1 MVYSKHIVTVRLI
14 GMLRTTVGVDE
25 ITLELLED
33 DTIGSILSRVVENY
47 SKLDKIIFDNKGE
60 VHSFLNIFVDD
71 KPVIQRKL
79 NYPIL
84 SL

>member
-60 VHSFLNIFVDD
+60 VHSFLNIFVCFC
-71 KPVIQRKL
+71 
-79 NYPIL
+79 
-84 SL
+84 